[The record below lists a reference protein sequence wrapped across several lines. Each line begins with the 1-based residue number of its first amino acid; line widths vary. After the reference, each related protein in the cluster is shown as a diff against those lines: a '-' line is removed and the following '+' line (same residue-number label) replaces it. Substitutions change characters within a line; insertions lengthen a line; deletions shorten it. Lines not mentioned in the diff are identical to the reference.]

1 MHFHLKGF
9 EFIAELHWLM
19 LHMHSEVGN
28 LQDGLRHVETKFEK
42 HETESM
48 KKGFSPA
55 FLIFNL
61 YWAGLKNNWCN
72 GTLSYYAFAGRA
84 FRENVLMCF
93 LAVGVENL
101 AQTME
106 QSVQLISSPPI
117 LRNPKTW
124 EYSLQNKTLLNMQ
137 SMSRFLDCKARDM
150 FSCPLD
156 TSKASM
162 FLAIPCKQDWGTIA
176 NPHKV
181 QQADIKLTEIA
192 RRILWDL
199 VNLKQDT
206 YALAGN
212 WNVSAYLPH
221 FASLQFNS
229 SPISIVSLHLPSC
242 NMQTAPHDTSAASP
256 DSTVQPVWTF
266 LQHLGN
272 VRNMEVFTVREL
284 KQLTKA
290 TPNSNKDSKDSHCKT
305 IYLWQSSVYKQPHT
319 LIRLF

>member
-1 MHFHLKGF
+1 MHFP
-9 EFIAELHWLM
+9 
-19 LHMHSEVGN
+19 SERIWVHCRVALAHASHAFWSWQPPGWSSARGGEIWKAWN
-28 LQDGLRHVETKFEK
+28 GK
-42 HETESM
+42 HE
-48 KKGFSPA
+48 KGVFTSFSH
-55 FLIFNL
+55 L
-61 YWAGLKNNWCN
+61 YWAGLKKNWCN
-72 GTLSYYAFAGRA
+72 GTLSYFAFAGRA

-106 QSVQLISSPPI
+106 QSVQLIASPPI

-137 SMSRFLDCKARDM
+137 SMSRFLDCKTRDM

-162 FLAIPCKQDWGTIA
+162 FLAIPCKQDRGTTA
-176 NPHKV
+176 QSPTSRH
-181 QQADIKLTEIA
+181 KLTELA

-199 VNLKQDT
+199 INLKQDT

-284 KQLTKA
+284 KQL
-290 TPNSNKDSKDSHCKT
+290 
-305 IYLWQSSVYKQPHT
+305 KQEQQGLT
-319 LIRLF
+319 L